1 MGDSDKYC
9 DILMTL
15 PFFSFV
21 TLGFGEAQMEN
32 RVFGTAMHCS
42 RDLGKF
48 REVQV
53 ELVGGTGLLSPR
65 RAL

>member
-1 MGDSDKYC
+1 
-9 DILMTL
+9 MTL

-21 TLGFGEAQMEN
+21 TLGLGEAQMEN

-53 ELVGGTGLLSPR
+53 ELAGGTGLLSPR